1 MEIQNAMP
9 IEVRFRNKE
18 KIIFNRITKEMKE
31 ATKKIKKRLYDITPT
46 GEKQFRLF

>member
-18 KIIFNRITKEMKE
+18 KIIFNKITKDMKST
-31 ATKKIKKRLYDITPT
+31 AKKIKKRLYDITPT
-46 GEKQFRLF
+46 GEKQFKLF